1 MARPSGKKEAE
12 RPAALSRERILDAAG
27 KLVEREGPDRL
38 SMRRLAQALDVWP
51 MALYR
56 YFEDKDALLDAIVD
70 RAAGDVA
77 RRAGEGTWRE
87 QMRELLHEARA
98 ALGRGG
104 LGERIPRAMLTPGV
118 QRLSEEGLAILH
130 AAGCPEDEAARAWH
144 ALLSYTVGSTLTG
157 SSSELADA
165 RAADAGFD
173 YGLERLLDGL
183 AASLE
188 SPAVAS

>member
-1 MARPSGKKEAE
+1 MGRASAKKEAE
-12 RPAALSRERILDAAG
+12 RPAALSRERILDAAR

-77 RRAGEGTWRE
+77 PPGEGTWRE
-87 QMRELLHEARA
+87 QMRELLHGARA

-118 QRLSEEGLAILH
+118 LRLSEEGLAILR
-130 AAGCPEDEAARAWH
+130 AAGFPEEEAARAWH

-157 SSSELADA
+157 SSSELADVS
-165 RAADAGFD
+165 AADAGFD

-188 SPAVAS
+188 SPAVTS